1 MLFLV
6 AAFAADLRPLA
17 GDLQGVQVT
26 GVDAAARCDAAGI
39 TLNKNA
45 IPFDPQK
52 PGIASGIRVGTP
64 CVTTQGM
71 GEDEMRTVAALIAR
85 AVVDGD
91 PDPEHEVSRDVRAQ
105 VTELVT
111 AFPAYPRPA

>member
-1 MLFLV
+1 M
-6 AAFAADLRPLA
+6 APTPTSRSTTSSRSH
-17 GDLQGVQVT
+17 VT
-26 GVDAAARCDAAGI
+26 GVDAEARCDAAGI

-52 PGIASGIRVGTP
+52 PNIASGIRVGTP

-71 GEDEMRTVAALIAR
+71 GEDEMRTIGDLIAR

-91 PDPEHEVSRDVRAQ
+91 ADPEHKVSKEVRAE
-105 VTELVT
+105 VTDLVT
-111 AFPAYPRPA
+111 RFPAYAR

>member
-1 MLFLV
+1 M
-6 AAFAADLRPLA
+6 
-17 GDLQGVQVT
+17 VT
-26 GVDAAARCDAAGI
+26 GVDAEARCDAAGI

-52 PGIASGIRVGTP
+52 PNVASGIRVGTP

-71 GEDEMRTVAALIAR
+71 GEDEMRVIADLIAR

-91 PDPEHEVSRDVRAQ
+91 ADPEHAVSREVRGQ
-105 VTELVT
+105 VSELVGR
-111 AFPAYPRPA
+111 FPAYPRADDRG